1 MLVGGIANREY
12 EKKECPAILA
22 GHSLWLK
29 PRLLGRPGSMA
40 GQFIPGA
47 VCLRVS
53 SVEPFPVVQL

>member
-1 MLVGGIANREY
+1 MRVDEIANRSH

-22 GHSLWLK
+22 GHSFWLK
-29 PRLLGRPGSMA
+29 PRRLGRPGLMA

-53 SVEPFPVVQL
+53 SVEPFPVVQT